1 MSKRRHNEI
10 ESSEHHAHSESQEHG
25 HEHKESAEHHE
36 HKEHAEHHEKSVKK
50 PSNMKFYAGFVVVAA
65 VCFALGF
72 LVSSTGVGNSG
83 VSGVNAG
90 DQLIFISPP
99 GCTNCSSLEPLAKQ
113 VATSLKIPFS
123 KTGFGQ
129 QMTTPGMV
137 LVYNGSFMGAMGF
150 DSEYSLKSNVCLV
163 TKNSDVCGEAQKLTP
178 PANAQPQQPP
188 ATDIPKAAKTN
199 VKFFVM
205 AYCPYG
211 NQAESGLIP
220 VYNLL
225 KDKVDWE
232 PHYVIYANYGGGGP
246 DYCLANGSYCSMH
259 GIQELNQD
267 IRELCIWKYETHDK
281 FFDFLADVNDA
292 CTSQNVDT
300 CWEAVAK
307 KYGINTDKIKQ
318 CQADE
323 GVALVKA
330 EYELNQ
336 ELGIQGS
343 PSVLINDAEYN
354 GGRAPDN
361 YKTSICSGFNTP
373 PSECSTALEG
383 GSATASGGCG

>member
-10 ESSEHHAHSESQEHG
+10 EPESSEHHAHAESQEHK
-25 HEHKESAEHHE
+25 EHAEHHE
-36 HKEHAEHHEKSVKK
+36 HKEHAEHHEKGVRK
-50 PSNMKFYAGFVVVAA
+50 PSDMKFYAGFVVVAA
-65 VCFALGF
+65 VFFVLGF
-72 LVSSTGVGNSG
+72 LVNSTGVGN
-83 VSGVNAG
+83 SGVNAG

-99 GCTNCSSLEPLAKQ
+99 GCANCSSLEPLAKQ
-113 VATSLKIPFS
+113 VASSLKIPYS

-163 TKNSDVCGEAQKLTP
+163 TKNSEVCGEAQKLTP
-178 PANAQPQQPP
+178 PADSQQQQPA

-199 VKFFVM
+199 VKFFTM

-246 DYCLANGSYCSMH
+246 DYCMNNGSYCSMH
-259 GIQELNQD
+259 GIQELHED

-281 FFDFLADVNDA
+281 FFNFLADVNSA
-292 CTSQNVDT
+292 CTAQNVDT

-307 KYGINTDKIKQ
+307 KYSINTDKIKQ

-330 EYELNQ
+330 EYELDQ
-336 ELGIQGS
+336 EFGVQGS
-343 PSVLINDAEYN
+343 PSVFINDAQYQ
-354 GGRAPDN
+354 GGRTPDN
-361 YKTSICSGFNTP
+361 YKTSICAGFNSP
-373 PSECSTALEG
+373 PSECSQTLSG
-383 GSATASGGCG
+383 GGTASNTAAGGCG